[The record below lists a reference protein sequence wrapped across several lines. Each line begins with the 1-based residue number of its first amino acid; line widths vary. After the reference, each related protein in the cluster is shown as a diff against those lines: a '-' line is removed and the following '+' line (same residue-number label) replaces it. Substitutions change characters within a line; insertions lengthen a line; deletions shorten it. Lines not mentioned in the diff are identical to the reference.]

1 MSRPEWIYLPAPLDV
16 VQALE
21 QRSWDED
28 VSDDDRLL
36 LEVAAKTLSVTLD
49 RCCRL
54 AQTIERT
61 EAEL

>member
-1 MSRPEWIYLPAPLDV
+1 MSEWIYLPAPLDV
-16 VQALE
+16 VRALE

-36 LEVAAKTLSVTLD
+36 LEVAARTLSVTLD

>member
-1 MSRPEWIYLPAPLDV
+1 MSEWIYLPPPLDV
-16 VQALE
+16 VRLLE
-21 QRSWDED
+21 TRAWDDD
-28 VSDDDRLL
+28 VSDYDRQL

-54 AQTIERT
+54 AQTIEKS